1 MYSWETSDAFGRA
14 IFQDTFWG
22 TTSDM
27 LTLFYETNVKQ
38 LLNQQY
44 TKTQLSQNNYWESF
58 KIIDEI

>member
-14 IFQDTFWG
+14 IFQDNFWG